1 MTGKHE
7 LDGFD
12 MPPASLEREWVVT
25 VDTPI
30 GGVEPMA
37 EAVGRELPLV
47 QGHLPRSSR
56 RAFPNR
62 VSDCG

>member
-25 VDTPI
+25 IDTPA
-30 GGVEPMA
+30 GGVEANDFIGLCIQQAFA
-37 EAVGRELPLV
+37 E
-47 QGHLPRSSR
+47 
-56 RAFPNR
+56 
-62 VSDCG
+62 